1 MSTKVAIYARYS
13 SANQTEQS
21 IEGQIRDCYSYAERN
36 DFTVVAEYIDRAI
49 SGLTDDRPDFQRM
62 IEDSKKR
69 EFDFILVWKLDRF
82 SRDRY
87 DSAIYKRELKKN
99 GVRVL
104 SVMENVGHGDE
115 SIILESI
122 LESMAEFYSR
132 DLSKKVK
139 RGLRETCLKGN
150 FPGGFVPLG
159 YQVADRK
166 IVPDPEIA
174 PLIRRAFERFAAGVP
189 TGRIVEE
196 LNAAGVRGNQGRPLT
211 YSTVNKILKNRKYIG
226 EFIHGENRL
235 VDAYEPLIDPET
247 FERVQ
252 ARISG
257 NKRAPAAGK
266 ADEPYRLR
274 GKIFCGYCGS
284 ALVGESGRGKL
295 GAVYH
300 YYACAQK
307 KKHRACRKKNERKG
321 FLEWYVAEQTTE
333 YVLNPERLDYIARGV
348 IRSLRNDDKTKD
360 IFRIR
365 KKIDALES
373 EIISYLDMLP
383 TAPPAT
389 RERLFQRIET
399 QTAQK
404 ETAETELARAELS
417 ARTQLK
423 EEDVIKW
430 IKNFCV
436 GDLLDPEFQ
445 QRLFDTFINAIFL
458 FEDKI
463 VIYYNVKN
471 GKQVSFFEMVS
482 DLNDPDDDPDPNE
495 PLLPLPSGNPSGSD
509 LLPSTPLKNR
519 TDLIFCGCAL
529 WEYRF
534 VRFIARVFH
543 IFCYLSKSEY
553 RQNIKAAQCCF
564 GRL

>member
-1 MSTKVAIYARYS
+1 
-13 SANQTEQS
+13 
-21 IEGQIRDCYSYAERN
+21 
-36 DFTVVAEYIDRAI
+36 
-49 SGLTDDRPDFQRM
+49 M

-69 EFDFILVWKLDRF
+69 DFDFILVWKLDRF

-104 SVMENVGHGDE
+104 SVMKNVGHGDE

-150 FPGGFVPLG
+150 FPGGYVPIG
-159 YQVADRK
+159 YQVVGQK
-166 IVPDPEIA
+166 IQLDPEIA
-174 PLIRRAFERFAAGVP
+174 PLIRRAFERFASGVS
-189 TGRIVEE
+189 TRRIIDE
-196 LNAAGVRGNQGRPLT
+196 LNANGVRGNQGRPLT

-235 VDAYEPLIDPET
+235 TDAYEPLIDPET

-257 NKRAPAAGK
+257 NKRAPATGK
-266 ADEPYRLR
+266 AEEPYRLR

-307 KKHRACRKKNERKG
+307 KKRRTCRKKNERKD
-321 FLEWYVAEQTTE
+321 FLEWYIAEQTTE
-333 YVLNPERLDYIARGV
+333 YVLNPERLDYIARSV
-348 IRSLRNDDKTKD
+348 IRSLRSDDKTKD

-389 RERLFQRIET
+389 RQRLFQRIEN

-404 ETAETELARAELS
+404 KKPPKPNLLAPNFPPGRS
-417 ARTQLK
+417 SMKRT
-423 EEDVIKW
+423 
-430 IKNFCV
+430 
-436 GDLLDPEFQ
+436 
-445 QRLFDTFINAIFL
+445 
-458 FEDKI
+458 
-463 VIYYNVKN
+463 
-471 GKQVSFFEMVS
+471 
-482 DLNDPDDDPDPNE
+482 
-495 PLLPLPSGNPSGSD
+495 
-509 LLPSTPLKNR
+509 
-519 TDLIFCGCAL
+519 
-529 WEYRF
+529 
-534 VRFIARVFH
+534 
-543 IFCYLSKSEY
+543 
-553 RQNIKAAQCCF
+553 
-564 GRL
+564 